1 MRLVHSQDA
10 NPTLLVESLP
20 LCWITQPP
28 WLGRLVLFIP
38 LPLRGASRADAVGV
52 TTASDF
58 KVRATD
64 QAAVFDTLEV
74 RTGYECMPASL
85 KVSFQQQRTLLLL
98 SIAFQTCTPVSK
110 QPGGHMLKPFFF
122 FHSRQTFFLLFKL
135 IHWLVISSTVTEGNR
150 QEHCQSIKRYIF
162 ARAYSILSFQKRLHI
177 KKVEILSPAHTKK
190 LRRWFKHCWRQFTFL
205 YKWCHTFNMYF
216 WCAYY
221 PWFVSVSCQLNI
233 L

>member
-1 MRLVHSQDA
+1 M
-10 NPTLLVESLP
+10 
-20 LCWITQPP
+20 
-28 WLGRLVLFIP
+28 LFIP

-85 KVSFQQQRTLLLL
+85 KASFQQQRTLLLL

-190 LRRWFKHCWRQFTFL
+190 LRR
-205 YKWCHTFNMYF
+205 
-216 WCAYY
+216 
-221 PWFVSVSCQLNI
+221 
-233 L
+233 